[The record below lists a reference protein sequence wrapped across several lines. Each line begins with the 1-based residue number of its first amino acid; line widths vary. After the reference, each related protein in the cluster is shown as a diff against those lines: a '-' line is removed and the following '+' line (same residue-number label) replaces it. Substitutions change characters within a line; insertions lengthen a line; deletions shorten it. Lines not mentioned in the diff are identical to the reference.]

1 MLYVFGFGF
10 LILASIFSFRKWTS
24 WKNTR
29 LFYFS
34 IVELYFKA
42 RSRGLQP
49 NEACLAA
56 IEERYPRAENI
67 KTKVYT
73 MDVLNSKSASGKL
86 PEDERQLVTEL
97 VKTAASIQSKLE
109 LETSSERRE
118 QIIESCFNDLKEA
131 YSKAS

>member
-10 LILASIFSFRKWTS
+10 LVLAFFFSYRKWAA

-29 LFYFS
+29 TFYLS

-42 RSRGLQP
+42 RSRGLEP

-56 IEERYPRAENI
+56 IEDRYPRAENV

-73 MDVLNSKSASGKL
+73 MDVLSNKSASGKL
-86 PEDERQLVTEL
+86 PNDERQLVTEL
-97 VKTAASIQSKLE
+97 VKTAASIQSKLD

-118 QIIESCFNDLKEA
+118 QILESCYKDLKET
-131 YSKAS
+131 YSKVS

>member
-1 MLYVFGFGF
+1 MVYVFGISF
-10 LILASIFSFRKWTS
+10 LLLASYFAYKKWAA

-29 LFYFS
+29 TFYLS

-42 RSRGLQP
+42 RSRGLEP

-56 IEERYPRAENI
+56 IEERYPRAENV

-73 MDVLNSKSASGKL
+73 MDVMNNKSISGKL

-97 VKTAASIQSKLE
+97 VKTAASIQSKLD
-109 LETSSERRE
+109 LETSSEMRE
-118 QIIESCFNDLKEA
+118 QILESCYKDLEDT
-131 YSKAS
+131 YSKVS